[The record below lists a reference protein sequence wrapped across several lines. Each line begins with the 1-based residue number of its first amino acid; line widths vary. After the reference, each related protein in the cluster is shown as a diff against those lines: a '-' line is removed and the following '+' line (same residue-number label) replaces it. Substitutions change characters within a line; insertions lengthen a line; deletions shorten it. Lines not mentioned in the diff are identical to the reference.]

1 MLEIVDN
8 IIKSFKKEKYGLQI
22 CLKKDK
28 QIEYYLLHIRQS
40 RNGVKILNKFS
51 TTEFDLLKNV
61 LTEKLPISIYI
72 SGNGV
77 LIKKTKEKIET
88 NDDLFKNL
96 FGNIDSEKFYF
107 QSNLQF
113 EYKWIAIIR
122 KEAIQPILS
131 EILKLKVFM
140 FDVTILPPI
149 TVESIPLLGSH
160 DKVLFGDKALIFND
174 YLTSIEQTTQVKEY
188 NLLNC
193 AISSSFLPSFYL
205 STKLKD
211 RNQSIYFDSEFYSEK
226 DYKAYRAY
234 NKIIGYSLVLLLIL
248 LSLNFATISYYNS
261 QIIYQKESLLRSEAS
276 LKQINE
282 LKNVRNKK
290 RRFVETQNIHNG
302 AHHCKYIN
310 EISSAVPNNIILNS
324 ITISP
329 IRFKSNKLIIDQNSI
344 IIEGVSYDGIGVT
357 EFIKFIKESS
367 WVESIKLVSYKK
379 NKENSNSIFQLK
391 IDLSKGESDE

>member
-1 MLEIVDN
+1 MVEIVDN
-8 IIKSFKKEKYGLQI
+8 IIKSFKKERYGLHI

-28 QIEYYLLHIRQS
+28 QIEYYLLHIKQS
-40 RNGVKILNKFS
+40 KNSVKILNKFS
-51 TTEFDLLKNV
+51 TTEFDLLKKA
-61 LTEKLPISIYI
+61 LTERLPISIYI

-96 FGNIDSEKFYF
+96 FRNIDSDKFYI

-122 KEAIQPILS
+122 KDAIQPILR
-131 EILKLKVFM
+131 EILKLNVFM
-140 FDVTILPPI
+140 LGVTIIPPI
-149 TVESIPLLGSH
+149 TVESIPLPVSH
-160 DKVLFGDKALIFND
+160 DEVLFGDKVLIFNN
-174 YLTSIEQTTQVKEY
+174 YLTAIEQTTQVKEY
-188 NLLNC
+188 ELLNC
-193 AISSSFLPSFYL
+193 SISSRFLPSFFI
-205 STKLKD
+205 STFLKD
-211 RNQSIYFDSEFYSEK
+211 RHLSNYFDSEFSSEK
-226 DYKAYRAY
+226 DYKIYQAY
-234 NKIIGYSLVLLLIL
+234 NKIIGYSAVLLLIL
-248 LSLNFATISYYNS
+248 LSLNFATISYYNN
-261 QIIYQKESLLRSEAS
+261 QINYQKESLLRSEAS

-282 LKNVRNKK
+282 LKNARNKK
-290 RRFVETQNIHNG
+290 RRFVETQNVQKG
-302 AHHCKYIN
+302 AHHCMYIN
-310 EISSAVPNNIILNS
+310 EISRVVPNNIILNS

-329 IRFKSNKLIIDQNSI
+329 IRFKSNKLSIDQNSI

-357 EFIKFIKESS
+357 EFIKYIKEFS